1 MRKIIYSSHLS
12 SFFYIQQVKNK
23 LLIVSIGPDSPF
35 EFINVLSKAIETKAE
50 RIYQNEIEVYL
61 DLLSCVGNNE
71 NRFSKLAH
79 NKTKHYSIINDIQSI
94 SNEELPE
101 DVSNELKSFY
111 EKHINEAMRYSI
123 LSQKEK
129 NNLSLSSIV

>member
-12 SFFYIQQVKNK
+12 SFFYIQQIKNK
-23 LLIVSIGPDSPF
+23 LLIVSIGADSPF
-35 EFINVLSKAIETKAE
+35 DFINVLSKAIEARAE
-50 RIYQNEIEVYL
+50 HIHQNAIEIYF

-71 NRFSKLAH
+71 NRFSKLEY
-79 NKTKHYSIINDIQSI
+79 NKTKHASVINDIQII
-94 SNEELPE
+94 SNDELPE
-101 DVSNELKSFY
+101 DVSNALKSFY
-111 EKHINEAMRYSI
+111 EKHLSEAMRYSI